1 MPRLEHG
8 APCKGKTSAGRRDR
22 IMSNDSFLRA
32 CRREKT
38 PYTPVWLMRQAG
50 RYMKE
55 YMAIRKKRTFLEM
68 CRTPEIAAEVT
79 LQPIR
84 KFNLDAAII
93 FADILLPLEGMG
105 IGLKFAKDEGPVIRN
120 PVRTAKAIDA
130 IRIIE
135 PEADVPY
142 LLKAIRMAK
151 SGLDSKVPLL
161 GFSGAP
167 FTIASYIIE
176 GGASRNYLHTK
187 AMIYN
192 DPGAWKTL
200 MNKITDV
207 LINYLDA
214 QIRAGADAVQ
224 VFDSWVG
231 CLGPDDYRVFAL
243 PYTKRLISTIKKRH
257 ARTPV
262 VNFSTNTGQYV
273 EHVRD
278 AGGDVIGVD
287 WRIRL
292 DDAWKRIGYSRAI
305 QGNLD
310 PAVLFSSPG
319 EIRKRVKGL
328 LNMAGGR
335 AGHIFN
341 LGHGIILGTPV
352 DNVRVLV
359 DSVHELSL
367 RK

>member
-1 MPRLEHG
+1 
-8 APCKGKTSAGRRDR
+8 
-22 IMSNDSFLRA
+22 MSNDSFLRA
-32 CRREKT
+32 CRLEKT

-68 CRTPEIAAEVT
+68 CRTPEIATEVT

-105 IGLKFAKDEGPVIRN
+105 VGLRFAKDEGPVIKN
-120 PVRTAKAIDA
+120 PVRTTKAIDA

-135 PEADVPY
+135 PEEDVPY
-142 LLKAIRMAK
+142 LLKALSMVK
-151 SGLDSKVPLL
+151 SELNSKVPLL

-176 GGASRNYLHTK
+176 GGASRNYMHTK
-187 AMIYN
+187 AMMYN

-200 MNKITDV
+200 MNKISEI
-207 LINYLDA
+207 LIGYLDA

-231 CLGPDDYRVFAL
+231 CLGPDDYRAFVL
-243 PYTKRLISTIKKRH
+243 PYTKRLISTIKRRH
-257 ARTPV
+257 KKTPV
-262 VNFSTNTGQYV
+262 INFSTNTGSYI
-273 EHVRD
+273 EHVGD

-292 DDAWKRIGYSRAI
+292 DDAWKRIGYGRAI

-310 PAVLFSSPG
+310 PTVLFSSPK
-319 EIRKRVKGL
+319 EIRKRTKGL
-328 LNMAGGR
+328 LEMAGGR
-335 AGHIFN
+335 PGHIFN

-352 DNVRVLV
+352 DSVRVLV
-359 DSVHELSL
+359 DSVHELSGGG
-367 RK
+367 